1 MTTPA
6 FLPALRSRTVLT
18 AVALLALLAAGCR
31 REAPAPAPPAPGVLA
46 VVEGRPVTEADFRLA
61 WGQRPASADT
71 PEARQALLDQLIE
84 RSALA
89 AAARR
94 AGVDQDPELAAEIDR
109 LLISRLRTT
118 RLQARLAQIDI
129 PEADLRAH
137 YEQQRAT
144 RYSEPERVRAA
155 VLWFD
160 TRGQA
165 PLVERYRPR
174 LEAARAQV
182 LQAGSALPATN
193 GFGAMALTNSEH
205 RVSRFRGGDVG
216 WLSAT
221 PTPDA
226 WHAEAL
232 RLASTLRAP
241 GDLSEVAATP
251 AGLFLVRLIARQPG
265 GEQPFAA
272 VQDQIRRTLVA
283 EQRRR
288 VEEQFRKEI
297 LGGARIER
305 TPDATN
311 RLADLSLPTPARN
324 SAAPASAGPPSLPVP
339 QP

>member
-1 MTTPA
+1 MSIAALIPA
-6 FLPALRSRTVLT
+6 FLSRT
-18 AVALLALLAAGCR
+18 ALLAGMAAALLAAGCR
-31 REAPAPAPPAPGVLA
+31 REAPAPAAQAPGVLA

-61 WGQRPASADT
+61 WGQRPATADT
-71 PEARQALLDQLIE
+71 PQARQALLDQLIE

-118 RLQARLAQIDI
+118 RLQGQLSQVEI
-129 PEADLRAH
+129 PEAELRAQ

-144 RYSEPERVRAA
+144 RFSDPERVRAA

-182 LQAGSALPATN
+182 LQAGPALPATN
-193 GFGAMALTNSEH
+193 GFGALALTNSEH

-216 WLSAT
+216 WLSAS

-232 RLASTLRAP
+232 RLASALRQP
-241 GDLSEVAATP
+241 GDLSEVTATP

-265 GEQPFAA
+265 GEKPFAA
-272 VQDQIRRTLVA
+272 VRDQIRRSLIA

-288 VEEQFRKEI
+288 VEEQFKKDI

-305 TPDATN
+305 TPDAAN
-311 RLADLSLPTPARN
+311 RLAALPLPTPAGN
-324 SAAPASAGPPSLPVP
+324 DAAPTPPGPPALP